1 MSELRRRAVE
11 GLGPG
16 DTFTLTRTL
25 DEATTRAF
33 GELSR
38 DFNPVHYDRRFAET
52 KGFPG
57 LIAHGLLV
65 GSLVTEFGGQ
75 VGWLATGMQFRFL
88 RPVFL
93 GETVTCRVT
102 LDEVDERG
110 KATARAVITRQ
121 DGVAVVEASLSGYL
135 PLGAS
140 REVLASMVAEGDP
153 SNRV

>member
-11 GLGPG
+11 GLRPG

-33 GELSR
+33 GALSR
-38 DFNPVHYDRRFAET
+38 DFNPVHYDRRFAAT

-65 GSLVTEFGGQ
+65 GSLLTEFGGQ

-93 GETVTCRVT
+93 GDTVTCRVT

-110 KATARAVITRQ
+110 KAKAHAVVTRQ
-121 DGVAVVEASLSGYL
+121 DGVAVVEASLTGYL
-135 PLGAS
+135 PIGAS
-140 REVLASMVAEGDP
+140 REVLASMMAEGDP